1 LKGAQHIHAN
11 PRSLPDKQSTGDHLY
26 ARPKNDPKGIHIA
39 QDDTYSNSTRPIVTH
54 GSQPIT

>member
-1 LKGAQHIHAN
+1 MPIH
-11 PRSLPDKQSTGDHLY
+11 DLY
-26 ARPKNDPKGIHIA
+26 LINNQPEITFMLGPKNDPKGIHIA